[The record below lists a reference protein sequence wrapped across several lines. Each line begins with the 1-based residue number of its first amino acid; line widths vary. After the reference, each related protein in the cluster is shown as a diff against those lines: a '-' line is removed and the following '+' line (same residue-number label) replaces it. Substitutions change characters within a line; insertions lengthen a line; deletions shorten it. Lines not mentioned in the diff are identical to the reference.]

1 MRNLSIKLK
10 ITLWYTAFMALLII
24 LTLIVLFSISSVQV
38 LSDARAR
45 LRNTVLQAFSEID
58 YEDGL
63 LTFDDDI
70 NYLEEGVYISV
81 YDAQGYLLYGR
92 TPTGFSGASTLIM
105 DQMQQVGSGQD
116 FWYVYDYCQS
126 VDGYGNLWIRGV
138 ASHSR
143 SDSILRI
150 ITNAALILLPFFVA
164 LIALGGYLITAKA
177 LRPLS
182 AMTETARAIS
192 EGNDLTR
199 RIRLG
204 SGRDEVHVLA
214 HTFDQ
219 MMERLQ
225 SSFETE
231 KQFTSDVSHELRTP
245 VAVILSQCEYASQEG
260 TPPEEL
266 RGSIGVIGAQARKMS
281 ALISQLLTL
290 ARADSGKQKLQYEL
304 VNLSELA
311 EIIVEEQSIAAE
323 EKGITLLTDIQPEI
337 LLRADETMMMRLFIN
352 LISNSITYGKPDG
365 HTLVTLSANEAEIT
379 GSVQDDGIGIPA
391 DKLDKIWQRFYQ
403 VDPARTSG
411 SSSGSGLGLSM
422 VKWIVQAHGGRIEVS
437 SRLGEGSCFTFHF
450 FRQTDEPENACK
462 GENSVLLSSLKIFI
476 LLMFL

>member
-164 LIALGGYLITAKA
+164 FIALGGYLITAKA

-260 TPPEEL
+260 TPSEEL

-403 VDPARTSG
+403 VDPARTSD

-450 FRQTDEPENACK
+450 FRQTDEPENA
-462 GENSVLLSSLKIFI
+462 
-476 LLMFL
+476 

>member
-45 LRNTVLQAFSEID
+45 LRNTVLRAFSEID

-105 DQMQQVGSGQD
+105 DQMQQFGSGQD

-450 FRQTDEPENACK
+450 FRQTDEPENA
-462 GENSVLLSSLKIFI
+462 
-476 LLMFL
+476 

>member
-164 LIALGGYLITAKA
+164 FIALGGYLITAKA

-437 SRLGEGSCFTFHF
+437 SRLGEGSCFTFNF
-450 FRQTDEPENACK
+450 FRQTDEPENA
-462 GENSVLLSSLKIFI
+462 
-476 LLMFL
+476 

>member
-437 SRLGEGSCFTFHF
+437 SRLGEGTCFTFHF
-450 FRQTDEPENACK
+450 FRQTDEPENA
-462 GENSVLLSSLKIFI
+462 
-476 LLMFL
+476 

>member
-1 MRNLSIKLK
+1 MAFLVI
-10 ITLWYTAFMALLII
+10 ITLL
-24 LTLIVLFSISSVQV
+24 VLFSGGGAI
-38 LSDARAR
+38 ARREAIE
-45 LRNTVLQAFSEID
+45 N
-58 YEDGL
+58 
-63 LTFDDDI
+63 
-70 NYLEEGVYISV
+70 LEEAVNDAAEDIRVRDGRIRMDDVSFYDDGVYISIWDNGSFFEGRFPD
-81 YDAQGYLLYGR
+81 DAPEAEFRSGVLQSPVGESGTWYYLDLEI
-92 TPTGFSGASTLIM
+92 A
-105 DQMQQVGSGQD
+105 
-116 FWYVYDYCQS
+116 
-126 VDGYGNLWIRGV
+126 DGIFIRGV
-138 ASHSR
+138 YR
-143 SDSILRI
+143 SYDMGLFVSSMQIL
-150 ITNAALILLPFFVA
+150 AFILLPLVVILAAFGGYIIVRRSLKPA
-164 LIALGGYLITAKA
+164 EKVITTAGEIAGSDDLSKRIALGEGKDEIHQMA
-177 LRPLS
+177 S
-182 AMTETARAIS
+182 AFDNMLE
-192 EGNDLTR
+192 
-199 RIRLG
+199 RI
-204 SGRDEVHVLA
+204 ENA
-214 HTFDQ
+214 
-219 MMERLQ
+219 
-225 SSFETE
+225 FEKE

-260 TPPEEL
+260 TPSEEL

-450 FRQTDEPENACK
+450 FRQSDEPENA
-462 GENSVLLSSLKIFI
+462 
-476 LLMFL
+476 

>member
-365 HTLVTLSANEAEIT
+365 HTLVTLSANETEIT
-379 GSVQDDGIGIPA
+379 GSVQDDGIGIPE

-450 FRQTDEPENACK
+450 FRQTDEPENA
-462 GENSVLLSSLKIFI
+462 
-476 LLMFL
+476 

>member
-164 LIALGGYLITAKA
+164 FIALGGYLITAKA

-260 TPPEEL
+260 TPSEEL

-450 FRQTDEPENACK
+450 FRQTDKPENA
-462 GENSVLLSSLKIFI
+462 
-476 LLMFL
+476 

>member
-1 MRNLSIKLK
+1 
-10 ITLWYTAFMALLII
+10 MALLII

-450 FRQTDEPENACK
+450 FRQTDKPENA
-462 GENSVLLSSLKIFI
+462 
-476 LLMFL
+476 

>member
-260 TPPEEL
+260 TPSEEL

-352 LISNSITYGKPDG
+352 LISNSITYGKPGG

-450 FRQTDEPENACK
+450 FRQTDEPENA
-462 GENSVLLSSLKIFI
+462 
-476 LLMFL
+476 

>member
-92 TPTGFSGASTLIM
+92 THTGFSGASTLIM

-450 FRQTDEPENACK
+450 FRQTDEPENA
-462 GENSVLLSSLKIFI
+462 
-476 LLMFL
+476 

>member
-204 SGRDEVHVLA
+204 CGRDEVHVLA

-450 FRQTDEPENACK
+450 FRQTDEPENA
-462 GENSVLLSSLKIFI
+462 
-476 LLMFL
+476 

>member
-260 TPPEEL
+260 TPSEEL

-365 HTLVTLSANEAEIT
+365 HTLVTLSANETEIT

-391 DKLDKIWQRFYQ
+391 DKLDKIWQRLYQ

-450 FRQTDEPENACK
+450 FRQTDEPENA
-462 GENSVLLSSLKIFI
+462 
-476 LLMFL
+476 

>member
-1 MRNLSIKLK
+1 
-10 ITLWYTAFMALLII
+10 MALLII

-422 VKWIVQAHGGRIEVS
+422 VKWIVQAHGGPPGR
-437 SRLGEGSCFTFHF
+437 RQLLHLPFFQADRRTGECMRGGK
-450 FRQTDEPENACK
+450 FR
-462 GENSVLLSSLKIFI
+462 SLILLKIFI

>member
-1 MRNLSIKLK
+1 
-10 ITLWYTAFMALLII
+10 MALLII

-45 LRNTVLQAFSEID
+45 LRNTVLRAFSEID

-450 FRQTDEPENACK
+450 FRQTDEPENA
-462 GENSVLLSSLKIFI
+462 
-476 LLMFL
+476 

>member
-365 HTLVTLSANEAEIT
+365 HTLVTLSTNETEIT

-450 FRQTDEPENACK
+450 FRQTDEPENA
-462 GENSVLLSSLKIFI
+462 
-476 LLMFL
+476 

>member
-10 ITLWYTAFMALLII
+10 ITLWYTVFMALLII

-58 YEDGL
+58 YEEGL

-411 SSSGSGLGLSM
+411 SSNGSGLGLSM

-450 FRQTDEPENACK
+450 FRQTDEPENA
-462 GENSVLLSSLKIFI
+462 
-476 LLMFL
+476 

>member
-45 LRNTVLQAFSEID
+45 LRNTVLRAFSEID

-164 LIALGGYLITAKA
+164 FIALGGYLITAKA

-260 TPPEEL
+260 TPSEEL

-450 FRQTDEPENACK
+450 FRQTDEPENA
-462 GENSVLLSSLKIFI
+462 
-476 LLMFL
+476 

>member
-260 TPPEEL
+260 TPSEEL

-352 LISNSITYGKPDG
+352 LISNSITYGKPGG

-450 FRQTDEPENACK
+450 LRQTDEPENA
-462 GENSVLLSSLKIFI
+462 
-476 LLMFL
+476 

>member
-45 LRNTVLQAFSEID
+45 LRNTVLRAFSEID

-365 HTLVTLSANEAEIT
+365 HTLVTLSANETEIT

-450 FRQTDEPENACK
+450 FRQTDEPENA
-462 GENSVLLSSLKIFI
+462 
-476 LLMFL
+476 

>member
-365 HTLVTLSANEAEIT
+365 HTLVTLSANETEIT

-450 FRQTDEPENACK
+450 FRQTDEPENA
-462 GENSVLLSSLKIFI
+462 
-476 LLMFL
+476 

>member
-1 MRNLSIKLK
+1 
-10 ITLWYTAFMALLII
+10 MALLII

-45 LRNTVLQAFSEID
+45 LRNTVLQAFWEID

-450 FRQTDEPENACK
+450 FRQTDEPENA
-462 GENSVLLSSLKIFI
+462 
-476 LLMFL
+476 

>member
-260 TPPEEL
+260 TPSEEL

-365 HTLVTLSANEAEIT
+365 HTLVTLSANETEIT
-379 GSVQDDGIGIPA
+379 GSVQDDGIGIPE

-450 FRQTDEPENACK
+450 FRQTDEPENA
-462 GENSVLLSSLKIFI
+462 
-476 LLMFL
+476 

>member
-1 MRNLSIKLK
+1 
-10 ITLWYTAFMALLII
+10 MALLII

-450 FRQTDEPENACK
+450 LRQTDEPENA
-462 GENSVLLSSLKIFI
+462 
-476 LLMFL
+476 

>member
-164 LIALGGYLITAKA
+164 FIALGGYLITAKA

-260 TPPEEL
+260 TPSEEL

-450 FRQTDEPENACK
+450 LRQTDEPENA
-462 GENSVLLSSLKIFI
+462 
-476 LLMFL
+476 

>member
-10 ITLWYTAFMALLII
+10 ITLWYTVFMALLII

-450 FRQTDEPENACK
+450 FRQTDEPENA
-462 GENSVLLSSLKIFI
+462 
-476 LLMFL
+476 

>member
-138 ASHSR
+138 TSHSR

-450 FRQTDEPENACK
+450 FRQTDELENA
-462 GENSVLLSSLKIFI
+462 
-476 LLMFL
+476 

>member
-260 TPPEEL
+260 TPSEEL

-311 EIIVEEQSIAAE
+311 EIIVEEQNIAAE

-450 FRQTDEPENACK
+450 FRQTDEPENA
-462 GENSVLLSSLKIFI
+462 
-476 LLMFL
+476 

>member
-164 LIALGGYLITAKA
+164 FIALGGYLITAKA

-365 HTLVTLSANEAEIT
+365 HTLVTLSANETEIT

-450 FRQTDEPENACK
+450 FRQTDEPENA
-462 GENSVLLSSLKIFI
+462 
-476 LLMFL
+476 

>member
-1 MRNLSIKLK
+1 MKNLSIKLK

-24 LTLIVLFSISSVQV
+24 LTLIVLFSISSVRV
-38 LSDARAR
+38 LSDARTR
-45 LRNTVLQAFSEID
+45 LKNTVLQAFSEIE

-81 YDAQGYLLYGR
+81 YDTQGYLLYGR
-92 TPTGFSGASTLIM
+92 TPAGFSGASTLIM
-105 DQMQQVGSGQD
+105 DQMQQIGSGQD
-116 FWYVYDYCQS
+116 FWYVYDYCQP

-138 ASHSR
+138 ASQTR

-182 AMTETARAIS
+182 GMTETAQAIS

-204 SGRDEVHVLA
+204 GGRDEVHVLA

-225 SSFETE
+225 STFERE

-266 RGSIGVIGAQARKMS
+266 RGSIGVIGNQARKMS

-311 EIIVEEQSIAAE
+311 EIIVEEQGISAE
-323 EKGITLLTDIQPEI
+323 EKGITLETDIQPEI
-337 LLRADETMMMRLFIN
+337 LLRTDETMMMRLFIN
-352 LISNSITYGKPDG
+352 LISNSITYGKPGG
-365 HTLVTLSANEAEIT
+365 HTLVTLSADETEIT

-411 SSSGSGLGLSM
+411 SGSGSGLGLPM

-450 FRQTDEPENACK
+450 FRQTDEPENA
-462 GENSVLLSSLKIFI
+462 
-476 LLMFL
+476 

>member
-45 LRNTVLQAFSEID
+45 LRNTVLRAFSEID

-164 LIALGGYLITAKA
+164 FIALGGYLITAKA

-260 TPPEEL
+260 TPSEEL

-365 HTLVTLSANEAEIT
+365 HTLVTLSANETEIT

-450 FRQTDEPENACK
+450 FRQTDEPENA
-462 GENSVLLSSLKIFI
+462 
-476 LLMFL
+476 

>member
-1 MRNLSIKLK
+1 
-10 ITLWYTAFMALLII
+10 MALLII

-38 LSDARAR
+38 LSDARTR

-450 FRQTDEPENACK
+450 FRQTDEPENA
-462 GENSVLLSSLKIFI
+462 
-476 LLMFL
+476 

>member
-92 TPTGFSGASTLIM
+92 TPTGFSGASTLII

-116 FWYVYDYCQS
+116 FRYVHDYCQS

-164 LIALGGYLITAKA
+164 FIALGGYLITAKA

-260 TPPEEL
+260 TPSEEL

-450 FRQTDEPENACK
+450 FRQTDEPENA
-462 GENSVLLSSLKIFI
+462 
-476 LLMFL
+476 